1 MKKPETDKPR
11 SPEQQIR
18 LDRHHAK
25 LQSAGLMLR
34 KKLKTSGDDALLDE
48 YEAGSYLS
56 KSVQWMR
63 LRRMHG
69 GGPVVVKIG
78 GGVRYRMSD
87 LRAYAQPVHQ
97 AA

>member
-1 MKKPETDKPR
+1 MNTPDKPR
-11 SPEQQIR
+11 SAEQQKR
-18 LDRHHAK
+18 LDRHHTK

-34 KKLKTSGDDALLDE
+34 KKLKTSGDDALLTE
-48 YEAGSYLS
+48 YEAAEYLS

-63 LRRMHG
+63 NMRCYG

-78 GGVRYRMSD
+78 GGVRYRMAE
-87 LRAYAQPVHQ
+87 LRAYAQPVQQ